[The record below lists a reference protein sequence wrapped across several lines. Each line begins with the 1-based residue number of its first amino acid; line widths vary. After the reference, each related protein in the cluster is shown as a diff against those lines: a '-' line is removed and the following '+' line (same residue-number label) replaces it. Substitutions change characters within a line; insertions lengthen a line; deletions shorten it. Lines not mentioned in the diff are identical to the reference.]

1 MGTVDSRTGTRIEPK
16 DSYKFVRG
24 VTATFKMMATSGNKP
39 IDVDAG
45 TSMTA
50 QILQPAFL
58 NTQTPAQGIIANLIG
73 SKVPGTLF
81 EYQFN
86 WVVPTNLPPDDLYVI
101 QYKGFLS
108 GVEYVFGDEFF
119 TISVTPETLGTYDYG
134 YCTIQDIRL
143 TKTNIDSYFPQS
155 LANDI
160 ERRNDA
166 IQFQIKV
173 ATDKLREELNLAQ
186 ARGFS
191 ANYRLF
197 AIYFV
202 IWSIL
207 NNAYGE
213 DGSAVSIERLD
224 HYEKLWKDI
233 LAQEKRKGIG
243 MGIPYGRG

>member
-1 MGTVDSRTGTRIEPK
+1 MSIDSRTGTRTEPK
-16 DSYKFVRG
+16 DSYRFLRG
-24 VTATFKMMATSGNKP
+24 TTATFKRTATSGNNP

-45 TSMTA
+45 TVMIA
-50 QILQPAFL
+50 QILQPSFL
-58 NTQTPAQGIIANLIG
+58 NTAAPTQGIIANLMGI
-73 SKVPGTLF
+73 KVAGTVG

-119 TISVTPETLGTYDYG
+119 TISVTPETIGTLENG
-134 YCTIQDIRL
+134 YCTVQDVRL
-143 TKTNIDSYFPQS
+143 MKNNIDSYFPQS
-155 LANDI
+155 IASDI
-160 ERRNDA
+160 GKRNEI
-166 IQFQIKV
+166 IQFHIRN

-197 AIYFV
+197 TIYHT
-202 IWSIL
+202 IWSLL

-224 HYEKLWKDI
+224 HYEKLWQKI
-233 LAQEKRKGIG
+233 LDKEIRKGIG
-243 MGIPYGRG
+243 QGIPYGRG